1 MTIEEIYKLYF
12 DELYRYVKT
21 LTGGNIV
28 CDDIVNETFLKA
40 MLNIEKVNQYNIIAW
55 LKTVAKN
62 AYLNK
67 LREQR
72 YVAAIENIDDVIDY
86 PLNDNL
92 IENLIY
98 KMEAS
103 QARMI
108 LHKLPETCREV
119 YMWRVFVGLTYAE
132 IGEIFGISESW
143 AQRIYI
149 KARNIILNQMRVG

>member
-1 MTIEEIYKLYF
+1 MTIEEIYQLYF

-21 LTGGNIV
+21 LTGGDIV

-67 LREQR
+67 LRERR
-72 YVAAIENIDDVIDY
+72 YVATIENIDNAIDY

-92 IENLIY
+92 PENFIC
-98 KMEAS
+98 KIDAA

-108 LHKLPETCREV
+108 LHKLPDPCREV
-119 YMWRVFVGLTYAE
+119 YMWRVFVGLKHQE
-132 IGEIFGISESW
+132 IGELFGMNENWSNQVYLRARKKILSEL
-143 AQRIYI
+143 
-149 KARNIILNQMRVG
+149 KD